1 MKVPIYNCTHE
12 ENAYNVES
20 YPYGWKV
27 RVNARFWLEAK
38 ESKGY
43 RFCHQTKHPTKG
55 TWNKPKKGTYHAIS
69 ACMYLDEDTGHVEW
83 AGFNNYDPIRA
94 LEYVQQ
100 FPNAPGMDIVKHYI
114 KMKITSKEK
123 FISGEHYMTI
133 NGARCEYSEADKA
146 RDIEENDVW
155 KKVLEACQ

>member
-83 AGFNNYDPIRA
+83 AGFNNYDAEKA

-100 FPNAPGMDIVKHYI
+100 FPNAPGIDSVKRYVQLKVMHLDLRIAGTTY
-114 KMKITSKEK
+114 
-123 FISGEHYMTI
+123 FTI
-133 NGARCEYSEADKA
+133 NGVRQPYSEGEKA
-146 RDIEENDVW
+146 RDIEEKSAW
-155 KKVLEACQ
+155 EKVVG